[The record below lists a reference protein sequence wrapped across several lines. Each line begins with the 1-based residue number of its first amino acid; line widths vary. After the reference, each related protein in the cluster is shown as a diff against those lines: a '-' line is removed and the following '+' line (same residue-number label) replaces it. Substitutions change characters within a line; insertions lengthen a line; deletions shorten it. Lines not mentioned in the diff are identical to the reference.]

1 MTIETGVKE
10 LAKGPNY
17 AAFTTLTGSGQ
28 PMTHVMWIDCD
39 DEFVLINTEV
49 HRAKFKNVQRDPRV
63 AVTIIDRDDPYHYA
77 EVRGVVTETVAGDE
91 ARRHIDELS
100 QKYEGRPYAN
110 RIQSE
115 RVILKIKPE
124 RQRA

>member
-1 MTIETGVKE
+1 MTVEQGVKA
-10 LAKGPNY
+10 LARGPNY
-17 AAFTTLTGSGQ
+17 AAFTTLTASGQ
-28 PMTHVMWIDCD
+28 PMTHVMWVDCD
-39 DEFVLINTEV
+39 DEHMLINTEI
-49 HRAKFKNVQRDPRV
+49 HRAKFKNIKNDPRV

-77 EVRGVVTETVAGDE
+77 EVRGVVTETVGGDA
-91 ARRHIDELS
+91 ARRHIDQLS
-100 QKYEGRPYAN
+100 EKYEGRPYAN